1 MSDFSRTHA
10 ALFDE
15 LERQGI
21 YCVDVG
27 RLTRAAMETQTIIA
41 SSQSSARSV
50 EVGSYQRC
58 KVCE

>member
-27 RLTRAAMETQTIIA
+27 RLTRAVMEAQRVI
-41 SSQSSARSV
+41 
-50 EVGSYQRC
+50 VGADTGLRVNAKLRHGCQQ
-58 KVCE
+58 CE